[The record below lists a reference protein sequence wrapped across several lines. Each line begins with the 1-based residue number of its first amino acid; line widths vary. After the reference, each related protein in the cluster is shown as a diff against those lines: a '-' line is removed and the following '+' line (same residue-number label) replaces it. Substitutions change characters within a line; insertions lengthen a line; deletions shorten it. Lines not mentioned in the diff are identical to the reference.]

1 MEGRQIL
8 SRGWAIFRSWPLWV
22 QAIVIVVVFGLA
34 TGAFSSDSDDAAPSD
49 RGGQAKD
56 TADDA
61 GEEPFESESADDAS
75 NKEDSQRDP
84 RCIRVAK
91 ELLRQIEFG
100 LTTDGKGRLRNE
112 AFAVRSDDYSK
123 VWMVAAEV
131 DAPGLEGVGDIA
143 VWGTNEDPSRR
154 TSSGL
159 ILRANSIA
167 GEFSDWGAAAEEG
180 SAADLNS
187 TDDGVAEA
195 ETCVREALAP

>member
-1 MEGRQIL
+1 MEARQIL
-8 SRGWAIFRSWPLWV
+8 GRGWSIFRSWPLWV
-22 QAIVIVVVFGLA
+22 QAVVVVVVFGLT

-49 RGGQAKD
+49 RAGEAANV
-56 TADDA
+56 ADD
-61 GEEPFESESADDAS
+61 GEEESSEPDSAADA
-75 NKEDSQRDP
+75 NDEEDPRRDP

-123 VWMVAAEV
+123 VWMVAAEL

-159 ILRANSIA
+159 IIRANSMA
-167 GEFSDWGAAAEEG
+167 EEFSDWGAAAEEG

-195 ETCVREALAP
+195 EACVTDALTS